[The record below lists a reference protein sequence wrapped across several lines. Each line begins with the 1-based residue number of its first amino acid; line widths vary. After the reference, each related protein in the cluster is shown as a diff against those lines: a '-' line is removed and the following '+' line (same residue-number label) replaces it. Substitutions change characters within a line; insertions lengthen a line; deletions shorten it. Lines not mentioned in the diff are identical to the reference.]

1 MAKSIEIKATD
12 IRMPEIGFTG
22 RTQKICIEKICKPKK
37 IRDAH
42 RGESLWLIEDTE
54 GDSEKLYKV
63 GFFNEDSKRW
73 DFPSDEGD
81 YVLEQWEGMR
91 DSDAIGEERYL
102 FIRKPDGEYEY
113 FGRYK
118 IEALFKTEPK
128 QVTLWWRF

>member
-1 MAKSIEIKATD
+1 MAKPIKIKATD

-22 RTQKICIEKICKPKK
+22 RTQKICIERICESNE
-37 IRDAH
+37 IRNA
-42 RGESLWLIEDTE
+42 RPGESLWWIKDIDEND
-54 GDSEKLYKV
+54 GKLYKV
-63 GFFNEDSKRW
+63 GFFNEDSERW

-91 DSDAIGEERYL
+91 DSGAIGEERYL

-118 IEALFKTEPK
+118 IDALFKKEPK
-128 QVTLWWRF
+128 QVTLWRRF

>member
-1 MAKSIEIKATD
+1 MSKVIEIKATD
-12 IRMPEIGFTG
+12 MRMPEIGFTG
-22 RTQKICIEKICKPKK
+22 RTQKICIKRICKPKE

-42 RGESLWLIEDTE
+42 QGESLWLIEDI
-54 GDSEKLYKV
+54 GGGSEKLYRV
-63 GFFNEDSKRW
+63 GFFNEDSKHW

-91 DSDAIGEERYL
+91 DSGAIGEERYL

-118 IEALFKTEPK
+118 IDALFKKEPK
-128 QVTLWWRF
+128 QVTLWRRF